1 MSFKIVGLKEGF
13 DKIAKKRLQENLE
26 KNVRRALNR
35 SGLIV
40 AGKAKE
46 RIQRGPHT
54 GKIYEK
60 YNPRRTHQASAPGQS
75 PATDTGFLVSNI
87 KHKTVQRNG
96 QDLEMVVA
104 SSAPYSDFLEFGTRN
119 MAERPFLQPS
129 LDESAKNIQKI
140 FASESLIKK

>member
-60 YNPRRTHQASAPGQS
+60 YNQEEHIKRQHQGNLQQQI
-75 PATDTGFLVSNI
+75 LV
-87 KHKTVQRNG
+87 
-96 QDLEMVVA
+96 
-104 SSAPYSDFLEFGTRN
+104 F
-119 MAERPFLQPS
+119 
-129 LDESAKNIQKI
+129 
-140 FASESLIKK
+140 